1 MPRVD
6 DFLHALILAREKLH
20 YLDPEGL
27 CRNAGPECLFIS
39 EEKKII
45 LPFLG
50 RKVEVTYPEGT
61 VGYCEDKDSL
71 SLQEQGLILHYLL
84 GVRDIPCTGELITFR
99 EIPSGEFYYQPF
111 LKRVQAPLIMNFGS
125 DQELLRRTGAK
136 LGGKD
141 VNLGDVSMCFLP
153 LPKIPITLILWKGD
167 EEFPPTGTV
176 LFDSSIK
183 SFFPAEDI
191 AFLAGSLVYKLMAL
205 SRA

>member
-6 DFLHALILAREKLH
+6 DFLNALTLAREKLPS
-20 YLDPEGL
+20 LNLEEL
-27 CRNAGPECLFIS
+27 RRNAGAEYSSLS
-39 EEKKII
+39 EEKKIL
-45 LPFLG
+45 LPYLG
-50 RKVEVTYPEGT
+50 RMVEVTYPEGK
-61 VGYCEDKDSL
+61 VGYCEGNDNL

-84 GVRDIPCTGELITFR
+84 GIKDIPCTGKLITFR

-111 LKRVQAPLIMNFGS
+111 LKRVQAPLVTSFGS

-141 VNLGDVSMCFLP
+141 GNLGDFSMCFCP

-167 EEFPPTGTV
+167 EEFPPDGTV

-183 SFFPAEDI
+183 SFLPAEDI
-191 AFLAGSLVYKLMAL
+191 VFLAGSLVYRLIAL
-205 SRA
+205 ARG